1 MCHAKLATSFP
12 LYTPPFRQKNIPIL
26 CSLSLSGWAP
36 TDKRKCIKCPEA
48 SKIYRILGAIFL
60 PFAAAGLYYRFIIRP
75 LVKTDASTG
84 MLSFCAAALLACA
97 GCKDRLTSAGK
108 WVKKK
113 FESLKVHFHAAAAAA
128 AAAAAIVTAVLYV
141 EI

>member
-1 MCHAKLATSFP
+1 
-12 LYTPPFRQKNIPIL
+12 
-26 CSLSLSGWAP
+26 
-36 TDKRKCIKCPEA
+36 
-48 SKIYRILGAIFL
+48 
-60 PFAAAGLYYRFIIRP
+60 
-75 LVKTDASTG
+75 
-84 MLSFCAAALLACA
+84 MLSFCAAALLACS